1 VERIFEP
8 YFTTKKLGKGTG
20 MGLAVTHGI
29 IKSCGGTIT
38 VESQVGEGTRFD
50 IYLPGYEKEEGETLQ
65 TIKTLPRGSEH
76 ILFVDD
82 EENLVDVMK
91 GLLQRLGY
99 RVAATTEPLDALD
112 LFRSAPDT
120 FDLVIT
126 DAAMPRMT
134 GDRLAKEFLAI
145 RPDIPIIICTGY
157 SERVNPQ
164 NIESLGIRR
173 LLMKPLA
180 IRNLAVAIREVMD
193 QFEND
198 AASDSVEPPPTTVNE
213 EENKKR

>member
-1 VERIFEP
+1 MERIFEP

-76 ILFVDD
+76 ILFIDD

-145 RPDIPIIICTGY
+145 RQDIPIIICTGY
-157 SERVNPQ
+157 SERVNPH
-164 NIESLGIRR
+164 NIESLGNQAFADEAPGHSQLSGGDPR
-173 LLMKPLA
+173 
-180 IRNLAVAIREVMD
+180 
-193 QFEND
+193 
-198 AASDSVEPPPTTVNE
+198 SHGSVRKGCQKRQCGTTTHN
-213 EENKKR
+213 R